1 MVEDE
6 KTMLTK
12 CGYSEIPEEFVIITR
27 ESGELSA
34 EKRAEAFKI
43 FNETI
48 DKFLLNDDDD
58 EED

>member
-1 MVEDE
+1 MARER
-6 KTMLTK
+6 MITK

-27 ESGELSA
+27 KPGELSA
-34 EKRAEAFKI
+34 EKRAEVFKI

-48 DKFLLNDDDD
+48 DKFLLNDDGD